1 VPNNQLIKEMD
12 HRAKKYH
19 EKSVAEQNSVDL
31 AWSLLM
37 TDEFKELRR
46 TIYKTE
52 REFRR
57 FRHLVV
63 NSVLAT
69 GKDRLFL
76 FCLCVDQER
85 TGLFF

>member
-1 VPNNQLIKEMD
+1 VPNNQLVKEED
-12 HRAKKYH
+12 PLAKKYH

-31 AWSLLM
+31 AWNLLM
-37 TDEFKELRR
+37 TDEFKDLRR

-63 NSVLAT
+63 NTVLAT
-69 GKDRLFL
+69 GKN
-76 FCLCVDQER
+76 
-85 TGLFF
+85 